1 VSTIVIGVDASE
13 RSEDAIAF
21 GGCIAEATKAET
33 IVTIAYPYATTPA
46 RASNATY
53 RDSLREDAFIT
64 ARHMRSK
71 LDPDQRERARVR
83 VVADVSAARALQRV
97 AHDASAAL
105 LIVGSSHTG
114 RIGRVFPGSTGE
126 RLLHHAPCP
135 VAVVPKDYRR
145 YPDDTI
151 RRIGVAYDG
160 SDEAAAAAAAA
171 AALARA
177 LEAELELIG
186 IVTPEYA
193 ISPEAVDGKG
203 LAFARRE
210 AQARVQERLDA
221 AVAALPAQVPA
232 HTRQLTGDP
241 IDLLARCSLELDL
254 LVIGSRGHGPLHSVL
269 VGGVSGRVLR
279 SAHCPVIAV
288 GHGVEQPLDTLL
300 DHSTT
305 AAA

>member
-1 VSTIVIGVDASE
+1 MSTIVIGVDASE

-21 GGCIAEATKAET
+21 GGCIAEATEAEM
-33 IVTIAYPYATTPA
+33 IVTNAFPYATTPT

-71 LDPDQRERARVR
+71 LDADQRERAGIR
-83 VVADVSAARALQRV
+83 VVADVSAARALQAIADEV
-97 AHDASAAL
+97 GAGL
-105 LIVGSSHTG
+105 VVVGSSHTS
-114 RIGRVFPGSTGE
+114 RIGRVLPGSTGE
-126 RLLHHAPCP
+126 RLVHGASCS

-145 YPDDTI
+145 YPHGTI
-151 RRIGVAYDG
+151 RRVGVAYDG
-160 SDEAAAAAAAA
+160 SDDAAGALAGA

-177 LEAELELIG
+177 LAAELELIG

-210 AQARVQERLDA
+210 AEARAQERLDA
-221 AVAALPAQVPA
+221 AVAALPAQIDA
-232 HTRQLTGDP
+232 QTRRLTGDP
-241 IDLLARCSLELDL
+241 IDLLARRSMELDL
-254 LVIGSRGHGPLHSVL
+254 LIMGSRGHGPLHSVL

-279 SAHCPVIAV
+279 TAHCPVIV
-288 GHGVEQPLDTLL
+288 VPRGIEQPLETLF